1 LRVDLRSA
9 IEAGWEHQLELLRAL
24 VRSPS
29 TLGKERD
36 AQELIAAELA
46 DVGLSPQMWDV
57 GEVGPGGSPPLIG
70 YERRP
75 NVTALRR
82 GTGGGRSLTVNGHID
97 VVPIGVAHRWS
108 FDPWGAEIADGRM
121 YGRGA
126 ADMKAGVVAMLGAL
140 RALRDVPLR
149 GTLCVE
155 TVIEEECTG
164 NGAAACR
171 ARGPRTDAAI
181 IPEPFD
187 HTALIAQVG
196 VLWATVTVEGKAA
209 HAERADQADNAFL
222 KALPV
227 VQAIRE
233 LEREVNAG
241 SALRLNYNVGVVRA
255 GDWASSVPEECVLEV
270 RLAAKPGEDL
280 EAVKARFEQAVK
292 RGAPGGGS
300 PVDLRVEW
308 RGFHAHGF
316 ELSRD
321 EPIFDVL
328 GRAHTSVHGAPLEF
342 LAFTGT
348 TDARAFVVHDETP
361 ATCYGPI
368 GGNLHAP
375 DEWVDLQSVK
385 DTTLVLAQA
394 AAEWCT

>member
-1 LRVDLRSA
+1 MDLRTAVES
-9 IEAGWEHQLELLRAL
+9 GWERQLELLQAL

-29 TLGKERD
+29 TLGHERD
-36 AQELIAAELA
+36 AQELVAAELA
-46 DVGLSPQMWDV
+46 DIGLSPQMWDV
-57 GEVGPGGSPPLIG
+57 GALGPGSSPPLID
-70 YERRP
+70 YTRRP

-82 GTGGGRSLTVNGHID
+82 GTGGGRSLTFNGHID
-97 VVPIGVAHRWS
+97 VVPVGVERNWS
-108 FDPWGAEIADGRM
+108 YDPWGATVEDGRM

-140 RALRDVPLR
+140 RALRDVELR
-149 GTLCVE
+149 GRICVE

-171 ARGPRTDAAI
+171 ARGPRTDAAL
-181 IPEPFD
+181 IPEPFN
-187 HTALIAQVG
+187 HLALEAQVG

-209 HAERADQADNAFL
+209 HAERADQADNAFI
-222 KALPV
+222 KSLPV
-227 VQAIRE
+227 VEAIRA
-233 LEREVNAG
+233 LEREVNV
-241 SALRLNYNVGVVRA
+241 SSPLRLNYNVGIVRA

-270 RLAAKPGEDL
+270 RLAAEPGADL
-280 EAVKARFEQAVK
+280 DAVKARFEAAA
-292 RGAPGGGS
+292 GDA
-300 PVDLRVEW
+300 RVEW

-316 ELSRD
+316 TLARD

-328 GRAHTSVHGAPLEF
+328 GRAHASVHEAPLEF

-348 TDARAFVVHDETP
+348 TDARAFVVHDSTP

-375 DEWVDLQSVK
+375 DEWVDLDSVRS
-385 DTTLVLAQA
+385 TTLVLAA
-394 AAEWCT
+394 FAAEWCA

>member
-1 LRVDLRSA
+1 MDLRSA
-9 IEAGWEHQLELLRAL
+9 VDAGWEHQLELLRAL

-29 TLGKERD
+29 TLGNERD

-46 DVGLSPQMWDV
+46 DIGLSPQLWDV
-57 GEVGPGGSPPLIG
+57 QPGGPGFSPPLRDYAG
-70 YERRP
+70 RP
-75 NVTALRR
+75 NVTAALR
-82 GTGGGRSLTVNGHID
+82 GTGGGRSLTFNGHID
-97 VVPIGVAHRWS
+97 VVPVGVEHRWS

-126 ADMKAGVVAMLGAL
+126 ADMKAGVVALLGAV
-140 RALRDVPLR
+140 RALRGAGLR
-149 GTLCVE
+149 GDVFVE

-171 ARGPRTDAAI
+171 ARGPRSDAAL

-187 HTALIAQVG
+187 QMAMEAQLG
-196 VLWATVTVEGKAA
+196 VLWATVTVEGRAA
-209 HAERADQADNAFL
+209 HAERADQADNAAL

-227 VQAIRE
+227 IEAIRA
-233 LEREVNAG
+233 LEAEVNAQER
-241 SALRLNYNVGVVRA
+241 SPWFAAHAHPLNYNVGVVRA

-270 RLAAKPGEDL
+270 RLAAHPGADL
-280 EAVKARFEQAVK
+280 EAVKARFEGV
-292 RGAPGGGS
+292 
-300 PVDLRVEW
+300 VDARVEW

-316 ELSRD
+316 GLSRS

-328 GRAHTSVHGAPLEF
+328 GRAHSAVHGAPLEF

-385 DTTLVLAQA
+385 DTTLVLALA
-394 AAEWCT
+394 AAEWCG

>member
-1 LRVDLRSA
+1 LRVDLRSTVA
-9 IEAGWEHQLELLRAL
+9 AGWEHQLELLRAL

-29 TLGKERD
+29 TLGNERD

-46 DVGLSPQMWDV
+46 DIGLSPQLWDV
-57 GEVGPGGSPPLIG
+57 RLGGAGFSPPLIG

-82 GTGGGRSLTVNGHID
+82 GTGGGRSLTFNGHID
-97 VVPIGVAHRWS
+97 VVPVGVAHRWS

-121 YGRGA
+121 FGRGA

-140 RALRDVPLR
+140 RALREVELR

-181 IPEPFD
+181 IPEPFN
-187 HTALIAQVG
+187 HAALEAQVG

-209 HAERADQADNAFL
+209 HAERADQAENAFL
-222 KALPV
+222 KALPAV
-227 VQAIRE
+227 AAIRE
-233 LEREVNAG
+233 LEREVNAD
-241 SALRLNYNVGVVRA
+241 SPLRLNYNVGVVRA

-270 RLAAKPGEDL
+270 RLAARPGDDL
-280 EAVKARFEQAVK
+280 ALVRARFEAAVQA
-292 RGAPGGGS
+292 
-300 PVDLRVEW
+300 RVEW
-308 RGFHAHGF
+308 RGFQAHGF
-316 ELSRD
+316 RLERS
-321 EPIFDVL
+321 EPLFDVL
-328 GRAHTSVHGAPLEF
+328 GRAHTAVHGDPLEY

-375 DEWVDLQSVK
+375 DEWVDLESVK
-385 DTTLVLAQA
+385 ATTLVLAQA
-394 AAEWCT
+394 AAEWCA